1 MSLAVRNHERNCTGA
16 LGALITM
23 AAVGTHPERSRSAL
37 QRCKN
42 QVLRQPY
49 RAFDD
54 FRKRPA
60 RRIETTAV
68 PANRAPIVCKRLD
81 AAHCCL
87 RGIVHQ
93 DRTLTSGSGARQ
105 LERRSYAVHHETF
118 AAPRTQPAGF
128 PSERLGE
135 CSSGRDGAEIGRASC
150 RERVET
156 WWSQ

>member
-1 MSLAVRNHERNCTGA
+1 MLLAHAWPIEPANAPASIASEAHRALYTRQLQMSLAVGNHEGNRTGA

-23 AAVGTHPERSRSAL
+23 AAFGTHPERARTAL

-68 PANRAPIVCKRLD
+68 PANRAPIVASGSTRRTAVCEELFIRIEPS
-81 AAHCCL
+81 
-87 RGIVHQ
+87 RQ
-93 DRTLTSGSGARQ
+93 DRVQGSSNGARM
-105 LERRSYAVHHETF
+105 L
-118 AAPRTQPAGF
+118 
-128 PSERLGE
+128 
-135 CSSGRDGAEIGRASC
+135 
-150 RERVET
+150 
-156 WWSQ
+156 